1 VRGPLLWKNGRI
13 ELSPFGNSLEDGLK
27 IQPAKIKRKKI
38 LVSMIDDPDKKT
50 KTNALSNQE
59 LDLKSMNN

>member
-50 KTNALSNQE
+50 KTNALSN
-59 LDLKSMNN
+59 